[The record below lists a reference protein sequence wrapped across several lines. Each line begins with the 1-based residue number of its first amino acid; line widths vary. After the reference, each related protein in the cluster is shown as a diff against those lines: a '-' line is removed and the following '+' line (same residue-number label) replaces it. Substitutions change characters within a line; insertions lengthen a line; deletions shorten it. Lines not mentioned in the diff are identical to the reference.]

1 MDKKFIEIEEKRKN
15 YYEKYKVLFKKGLI
29 RGIPILIIV
38 IAAFFIFDTNP
49 AVFIIGFILMIW
61 PGTFM
66 IKAYNIAHKYKDI
79 IKNDFIKLIL
89 EDKFEDTHYDR
100 HGSISQS
107 LIDSTGMVKRP
118 DKFSGED
125 YIRGKIGSV
134 SFEASDVTLRERQE
148 HVDSEGRRT
157 VTYPVYFKGRWY
169 VLNFPKKLKGT
180 IKVGESYPVNRRG
193 LEKFETE
200 SIMFNKKFRS
210 FTSDKQFA
218 FYMLNPLIIE
228 NLLKLERKKG
238 GSIYFYYSGNQLHI
252 GVNDRKDYLE
262 MKISTP
268 INESTIKDFEQDFD
282 IIPAIIR
289 DLKLNSSKFKKLEE

>member
-38 IAAFFIFDTNP
+38 IAAFFILDTNP

-89 EDKFEDTHYDR
+89 KDKFEDTHYDR

-125 YIRGKIGSV
+125 YIRAV
-134 SFEASDVTLRERQE
+134 SYTHLTLPTKRI
-148 HVDSEGRRT
+148 V
-157 VTYPVYFKGRWY
+157 
-169 VLNFPKKLKGT
+169 
-180 IKVGESYPVNRRG
+180 
-193 LEKFETE
+193 
-200 SIMFNKKFRS
+200 
-210 FTSDKQFA
+210 
-218 FYMLNPLIIE
+218 
-228 NLLKLERKKG
+228 
-238 GSIYFYYSGNQLHI
+238 
-252 GVNDRKDYLE
+252 
-262 MKISTP
+262 
-268 INESTIKDFEQDFD
+268 
-282 IIPAIIR
+282 
-289 DLKLNSSKFKKLEE
+289 